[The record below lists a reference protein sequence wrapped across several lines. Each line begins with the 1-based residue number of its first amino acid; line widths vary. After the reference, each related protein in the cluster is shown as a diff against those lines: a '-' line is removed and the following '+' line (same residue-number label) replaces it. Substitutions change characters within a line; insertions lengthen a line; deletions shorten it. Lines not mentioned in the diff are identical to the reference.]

1 MDEEL
6 IAMRTMRGHHPL
18 VIEGMGGYDSRDPLW
33 VTQVILE
40 QLKARWT
47 IEPPEKPLLL
57 VTQGDPYEERG
68 VSAITRLVADRLAI
82 QRMLIFLDP
91 SIADYHAPNADRYK
105 VTCELPYSAVTHRL
119 QAERPEALAKITDR
133 VDAHLLRKNT
143 RRRREG
149 KKVLRDYFRDFALL
163 QEVTKIGCKQICGSV
178 TVAHTS
184 TNLDDNS
191 VSSFYRVGLEL
202 GLIDITDIVPFPAV

>member
-6 IAMRTMRGHHPL
+6 IGMRTMRGHHPL

-47 IEPPEKPLLL
+47 LEPPEKPLLL

-82 QRMLIFLDP
+82 QRMLIFLDS

-105 VTCELPYSAVTHRL
+105 VICELPYSALTHRL
-119 QAERPEALAKITDR
+119 RAGRPEALAKITDC
-133 VDAHLLRKNT
+133 VDAHLVEKNT

-202 GLIDITDIVPFPAV
+202 GLIDVADMVPFPAI